1 MAKLRHIAL
10 TVPDPEK
17 AAKFYME
24 AFGLKRVGETDWA
37 GASGVYL
44 SDGVMNIALLRYK
57 SEEMAGDR
65 GRGFVGV
72 HHFGFVVEDLTER
85 GWAGTAEKSGSD

>member
-44 SDGVMNIALLRYK
+44 SDGVINIALLPYK
-57 SEEMAGDR
+57 SEEIAGHHLQAKPE
-65 GRGFVGV
+65 GRLVRWDWSHQEFVLVGRSR
-72 HHFGFVVEDLTER
+72 FSR
-85 GWAGTAEKSGSD
+85 R